1 MKFSLFL
8 KDKFV
13 FILLFFLFFFL
24 LILLFF
30 AFKVTVVL
38 SNVVLFSMLIFG
50 VLALFLDYFR
60 KKSFYNTFLLKIKD
74 LFDKSLLFY
83 YIYTGDKLWLI

>member
-1 MKFSLFL
+1 MPGPPKLFPAVRQPQHAGG
-8 KDKFV
+8 V
-13 FILLFFLFFFL
+13 FDINDLQQIHCSKKQL

-30 AFKVTVVL
+30 AFKVPVVL

-60 KKSFYNTFLLKIKD
+60 KKSFYNTFLLMQDQNSKA
-74 LFDKSLLFY
+74 
-83 YIYTGDKLWLI
+83 